1 MCNDFGNRIPYD
13 EYLRAFSQIR
23 APVKFPTAPPN
34 IEPRDDIWPIVEALS
49 RKRTKPESGRVSGSV
64 AGSVFHPTTDPNPLR
79 PAPTGRPSPSHPYSW
94 RAGGCPDEPFEVLRR
109 PGEPN
114 ARCSRESRPRRSA
127 DIWTAPVSA
136 VAELPS
142 RSSR

>member
-49 RKRTKPESGRVSGSV
+49 RKTDQTGIWPRQRLGS
-64 AGSVFHPTTDPNPLR
+64 R
-79 PAPTGRPSPSHPYSW
+79 
-94 RAGGCPDEPFEVLRR
+94 
-109 PGEPN
+109 
-114 ARCSRESRPRRSA
+114 
-127 DIWTAPVSA
+127 
-136 VAELPS
+136 
-142 RSSR
+142 